1 MDVTLVPE
9 HGLWPIGIIT
19 AIKEPVEDGIVRSAT
34 VRIASAG
41 NPGDLKVPKALGDY
55 KRNVRDM
62 CKLPYYSEPLLD
74 PPVEGMGEEIPQDGD
89 ELNFPDQD
97 TGEKK
102 GSCVPRGRVE
112 PSTNGEVEQRTGGP
126 VEDSA
131 GSSDQAPS
139 GQVSPVEGT
148 GEKEDESHGGEQSKN
163 VLRGRANDAKGAP
176 PPERDKAVQKGVA
189 PV

>member
-1 MDVTLVPE
+1 LAKHYKDMLEVRQEVWKQYAEFRKQEMQARPKWHTQSQNLRVGDWVILMDVTLVPE

-41 NPGDLKVPKALGDY
+41 NPGDLKVPKALGEY

-74 PPVEGMGEEIPQDGD
+74 PPVEGLGEEVPREGD

-97 TGEKK
+97 TGEQK
-102 GSCVPRGRVE
+102 E
-112 PSTNGEVEQRTGGP
+112 M
-126 VEDSA
+126 
-131 GSSDQAPS
+131 
-139 GQVSPVEGT
+139 QVSQA
-148 GEKEDESHGGEQSKN
+148 S
-163 VLRGRANDAKGAP
+163 DAQGAP

-189 PV
+189 QD